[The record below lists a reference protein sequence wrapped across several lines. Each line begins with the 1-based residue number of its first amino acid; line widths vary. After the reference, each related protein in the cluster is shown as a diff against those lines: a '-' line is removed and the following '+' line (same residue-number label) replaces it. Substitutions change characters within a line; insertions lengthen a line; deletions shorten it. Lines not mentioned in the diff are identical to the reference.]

1 MMFLLLMLSV
11 ATAEE
16 PAYTELQANQP
27 APFAGYLVTPNAM
40 EVITQAA
47 RIGLACPAEI
57 DYQVGL
63 MEAKKVEQ
71 FALKEADYQF
81 RVDTLEAQ
89 LENQQERIKKLEKA
103 KKPFHWTFW
112 TGVGIVIGTG
122 TTIAI
127 ANAVN

>member
-1 MMFLLLMLSV
+1 MIFILTLMSMAL
-11 ATAEE
+11 AQEPEYTAVEK
-16 PAYTELQANQP
+16 NQP
-27 APFAGYLVTPNAM
+27 SPFAGYLFTPEALDVLN
-40 EVITQAA
+40 EAA
-47 RIGLACPAEI
+47 KVGFSCPAEI

-63 MEAKKVEQ
+63 MEAKKAQQ
-71 FALKEADYQF
+71 FALKEADYRFEINVMTQ
-81 RVDTLEAQ
+81 Q
-89 LENQQERIKKLEKA
+89 IQNQKERIAKLEKA

>member
-1 MMFLLLMLSV
+1 MKLLFLLLSI
-11 ATAEE
+11 ASAEE
-16 PAYTELQANQP
+16 PKYTIIEQNTP
-27 APFAGYLVTPNAM
+27 APFTGYLLTPDALN
-40 EVITQAA
+40 ILSDAA
-47 RIGLACPAEI
+47 KVGLACPAEI

-63 MEAKKVEQ
+63 MEAKKVEH
-71 FALKEADYQF
+71 FALKESDYQF
-81 RVDTLEAQ
+81 RISNLEAQ
-89 LENQQERIKKLEKA
+89 LLHQQDRIKKLEKA

>member
-1 MMFLLLMLSV
+1 MIFILTLMSM
-11 ATAEE
+11 AFAQE
-16 PAYTELQANQP
+16 PEYTVVEKAQP
-27 APFAGYLVTPNAM
+27 APFAGYLFTPEALDVLT
-40 EVITQAA
+40 EAA
-47 RIGLACPAEI
+47 KVGFSCPAEI

-63 MEAKKVEQ
+63 MEAKKAEY

-81 RVDTLEAQ
+81 QISNFEAQ
-89 LENQQERIKKLEKA
+89 LLHQQQRIQELEKA